1 MRRKAVITGLGI
13 VAPNGVGVDK
23 YWDSL
28 VKGQSGIRKIKS
40 FDTKDF
46 RCKVG
51 GEIQNF
57 DPEEW
62 MDSSVARKSGRHS
75 QLAVAS
81 AKLAVKDSGLNL
93 EDLSDERT
101 GASFGTTIGS
111 PNELYAEQHARFLK
125 RGPRGVLPTSSSE
138 YTTHAITSHVCIELG
153 INGPNV
159 TIASGCSS
167 GLDVVDW
174 GCQNI
179 ENGNLDRAVV
189 GASDTLLSDFA
200 FATLDCLG
208 ILAKDCDEP
217 GKACKP
223 FDKNRNGSVVSEGSG
238 AVVIESL
245 ESALQ
250 RNARIYAE
258 FVSHASSNE
267 AQNMIY
273 TDKDG
278 KSIVLAIQRAMARGN
293 LEKNMI
299 DYISAHGVG
308 IPSMDLAESN
318 AFKAYFE
325 KDSYRI
331 PVSSI
336 KSMTGQS
343 YAAGGAFQVV
353 AVCKSLET
361 GILPPTINYTT
372 PDPECD
378 LDYIP
383 NKARHNKINYA
394 MMNSQSAGGS
404 QSVLILRKFNGNG
417 NSTGNFS
424 EGIN

>member
-1 MRRKAVITGLGI
+1 MRRRAVITGLGI
-13 VAPNGVGVDK
+13 VAPNGIGIESF
-23 YWDSL
+23 WDSL
-28 VKGQSGIRKIKS
+28 VNGRSGIRKIKA
-40 FDTKDF
+40 FNTDDF
-46 RCKVG
+46 RCKIG
-51 GEIQNF
+51 GEIVDFN
-57 DPEEW
+57 PEEW
-62 MDSSVARKSGRHS
+62 MDATVARKAGRHS

-81 AKLAVKDSGLNL
+81 AKLAVQDAGLL
-93 EDLSDERT
+93 PEQLADDRT

-111 PNELYAEQHARFLK
+111 PNELYADQHTRFLK
-125 RGPRGVLPTSSSE
+125 KGPRGILPTSSSE

-179 ENGNLDRAVV
+179 ESGRLDRAVV
-189 GASDTLLSDFA
+189 GASDALLSEFS

-208 ILAKDCDEP
+208 ILAKDNDNPE
-217 GKACKP
+217 GACKP
-223 FDKNRNGSVVSEGSG
+223 FDKNRDGSAASEGAG

-250 RNARIYAE
+250 RKAKIYAE

-278 KSIVLAIQRAMARGN
+278 KSISQAIERAMHRGN
-293 LEKNMI
+293 LEKDMI

-318 AFKAYFE
+318 AFKNYFGE
-325 KDSYRI
+325 QCYRI

-343 YAAGGAFQVV
+343 YAAGGSFQVV

-361 GILPPTINYTT
+361 GILPPTINLTT

-383 NKARHNKINYA
+383 NKARLNKINYA
-394 MMNSQSAGGS
+394 LMNSQSAGGS
-404 QSVLILRKFNGNG
+404 QSILILRKYNGNG
-417 NSTGNFS
+417 LPKVIS
-424 EGIN
+424 EG